1 MRPFTI
7 DEVIALAP
15 CYFDARTDDDARV
28 LGSHLDKIVTDH
40 GMWHGMYMYLESL
53 GFEREPHPIKN
64 VHQQCLESV
73 LADINTKARRHYIN
87 KFLLKKLSEMEDHE
101 MMEVIMRLGYNP
113 EDEPKRMLEINTY
126 VTQEDVQKEFD
137 RLYSVL
143 DKEVQ
148 DYCEEFHVAYEP
160 PKLVFRQM

>member
-15 CYFDARTDDDARV
+15 CYFDARTDDDSRV
-28 LGSHLDKIVTDH
+28 LGSHLDRIVTEH
-40 GMWHGMYMYLESL
+40 GMWEGMYQYLESL
-53 GFEREPHPIKN
+53 GFQREPHSIKDAI
-64 VHQQCLESV
+64 QQCLESV
-73 LADINTKARRHYIN
+73 LADINTKARRHSIN

-113 EDEPKRMLEINTY
+113 ADEPKRMLEINTY

-148 DYCEEFHVAYEP
+148 DYCEEFHVSYEP
-160 PKLVFRQM
+160 PKLVFM

>member
-15 CYFDARTDDDARV
+15 CYFDARTDDDSRV
-28 LGSHLDKIVTDH
+28 LGSHLDRIVTEH
-40 GMWHGMYMYLESL
+40 GMWEGMYQYLESL
-53 GFEREPHPIKN
+53 GFQREPHSIKDAN
-64 VHQQCLESV
+64 QQCLESV

>member
-1 MRPFTI
+1 MKPFTI

-148 DYCEEFHVAYEP
+148 DYCEEFHVAYEL

>member
-15 CYFDARTDDDARV
+15 CYFDARTDDDSRV
-28 LGSHLDKIVTDH
+28 LGSHLDRIVTEH
-40 GMWHGMYMYLESL
+40 GMWEGMYQYLESL
-53 GFEREPHPIKN
+53 GFQREPHPIKN
-64 VHQQCLESV
+64 ANQQCLESV

-113 EDEPKRMLEINTY
+113 EGEPKRMLEINTY

>member
-1 MRPFTI
+1 MKPFTI

-87 KFLLKKLSEMEDHE
+87 KFLLQKLSEMEDPE

>member
-1 MRPFTI
+1 MKPFTI

-87 KFLLKKLSEMEDHE
+87 KFLLKKLSEMEDPE

>member
-1 MRPFTI
+1 MKPFTI

-28 LGSHLDKIVTDH
+28 LGSHLDRIVTQH
-40 GMWHGMYMYLESL
+40 GMWEGMHQYLESL
-53 GFEREPHPIKN
+53 GFRREPHSIKDA
-64 VHQQCLESV
+64 HQQCLESV

-87 KFLLKKLSEMEDHE
+87 KYLLKKLSEMEDHE